1 MTMLDP
7 QSLRERLSYDADT
20 GSLVWISGR
29 LSGRGAG
36 CRTKDGYCYVRI
48 DSKNH
53 YAHRVAWVLHY
64 GENPVNQID
73 HLDGNRSNNRIANLR
88 LATAAENAQNRVAY
102 RNNKSG
108 LLGVVTTKGGRYI
121 ARIKAGNS
129 PQITL
134 GYFSDPFEAH
144 SCYLSAKA
152 KLHAF
157 QPEIRAV
164 K

>member
-7 QSLRERLSYDADT
+7 QYLRERLAYDPHT
-20 GSLVWISGR
+20 GGIFWISGR
-29 LSGRGAG
+29 LSGRRAG

-48 DSKNH
+48 DRKNH
-53 YAHRVAWVLHY
+53 YAHRVAWALHY
-64 GENPVNQID
+64 GESPVNQID
-73 HLDGNRSNNRIANLR
+73 HLDGDRSNNRIVNLR

-108 LLGVVTTKGGRYI
+108 LLGVVTTKRGRYI

-134 GYFSDPFEAH
+134 GYFSDPDEAH
-144 SCYLSAKA
+144 RCYLSAKA

-157 QPEIRAV
+157 QPEIRAA